1 MKNEENIST
10 DENLE
15 KLFNEINDLNIEND
29 VNNSLSLKNEN
40 NIINKAINDIDELA
54 LEINNDINK
63 NNHNI
68 IKEGINEKFNN
79 TNNIK
84 KKNLDNNFKG
94 EEQLIIEKDSEIED
108 DNLILSEDD
117 NINLLFK
124 SLNLNEIEEEK
135 VKNKENQS
143 DSYFKLPLNERIK
156 IKKNIINEPPKAK
169 KRKYLYPKDSSFEES
184 ERSKSES
191 FEKKKANKY

>member
-29 VNNSLSLKNEN
+29 VNNSLPLKNEN

-54 LEINNDINK
+54 LEINNDISK

-79 TNNIK
+79 TKNIK
-84 KKNLDNNFKG
+84 KKNLNNNFKG

-135 VKNKENQS
+135 VKNKENKS

>member
-54 LEINNDINK
+54 LEINNDINI

-79 TNNIK
+79 INNIK

-124 SLNLNEIEEEK
+124 SLNINEIEEEK
-135 VKNKENQS
+135 VKNNENKS

>member
-29 VNNSLSLKNEN
+29 VNISLSLKNEN

-54 LEINNDINK
+54 VEINNDINK

-84 KKNLDNNFKG
+84 KK
-94 EEQLIIEKDSEIED
+94 I
-108 DNLILSEDD
+108 
-117 NINLLFK
+117 
-124 SLNLNEIEEEK
+124 
-135 VKNKENQS
+135 
-143 DSYFKLPLNERIK
+143 
-156 IKKNIINEPPKAK
+156 
-169 KRKYLYPKDSSFEES
+169 
-184 ERSKSES
+184 
-191 FEKKKANKY
+191 

>member
-40 NIINKAINDIDELA
+40 NIINKTINDIDELA

>member
-79 TNNIK
+79 TKNIK

-135 VKNKENQS
+135 VKNKENKS

>member
-54 LEINNDINK
+54 LEINNDISK
-63 NNHNI
+63 NSHNI
-68 IKEGINEKFNN
+68 IKERINEKFNN
-79 TNNIK
+79 TKNIK

-135 VKNKENQS
+135 VKNKENKS

-184 ERSKSES
+184 EKSESES